1 MTFFKSL
8 FSKAAL
14 AATLGLS
21 TISAGSQA
29 HAFEPFLGE
38 IRTFGFNFCPR
49 GWAAAD
55 GQLLPINQNTALFSL
70 YGTNYG
76 GDGRTTFGL
85 PDLRGRF
92 AMHQGSGPGLS
103 NRRIGERTG
112 EETVSLTTNQIPSHA
127 HDVLITQTEEGGEH
141 GGLVVKQAS
150 STGMASG
157 GTANTGGSQAHNNMP
172 PLLVLN
178 TCIALEGIYPS
189 RS

>member
-1 MTFFKSL
+1 MSFFKSI
-8 FSKAAL
+8 FSTATLAAAL
-14 AATLGLS
+14 GVSTL
-21 TISAGSQA
+21 TAGTQA
-29 HAFEPFLGE
+29 QAFEPLLGE

-70 YGTNYG
+70 FGTIYG

-92 AMHQGSGPGLS
+92 VTHQGTGPGLTP
-103 NRRIGERTG
+103 RTMG
-112 EETVSLTTNQIPSHA
+112 QKQGQETVTLTTNQIPSHA
-127 HDVLITQTEEGGEH
+127 HDVLITQTEDAGNN
-141 GGLVVKQAS
+141 GGLVVEQAS

-157 GTANTGGSQAHNNMP
+157 GTANVGGGQAHDNMP
-172 PLLVLN
+172 PLLVMN
-178 TCIALEGIYPS
+178 TCVALQGVYPS